1 MNKKIVTVLMV
12 MIMTMNS
19 TIYGATNKQATK
31 NLMTTEQIKNTQ
43 ENPQS
48 VSKEEVKVL
57 TLDQAIQIGLENS
70 IILQKAKNQSDLS
83 KLINQNALDTR
94 NTINQGADDLQNA
107 AYLIDDGR
115 DQVYDSKSKLDSAQA
130 ALDNGIAPQDVPIN
144 AQITIP
150 AGQNIKQ
157 YLQNA
162 FNAAYPGAP
171 AEQVTQMVNA
181 TYTQVATKVQ
191 QQIDNNYK
199 TLDSSMKKIDSS
211 TQEYLSSKSKYDAAL
226 QFAMANVANKL
237 SVSTISSL
245 EPSALADL
253 IVKMANI
260 QDEVTSYSVNIYK
273 NKIALSIANSYYEAL
288 KEQKLLEVK
297 AKAAERGRV
306 QYEMAKAAYEVGAK
320 SKDDMLLAK
329 SYYEGAVMNQ
339 ELQLKNYNVA
349 LITLKTN
356 INMDLKQ
363 EIKLEE
369 VGMGQIET
377 YDMEKGLASGL
388 KTRLEMKMS
397 EAQSNLYEALFQAVK
412 LSNYSSSDNQYKE
425 VELLK
430 QKAVIEQKG
439 AQFQVESDIRT
450 SYWTMMSMGKI
461 ATTAIELKNNAQEN
475 LEIAK
480 VKYEVG
486 FGYDNALLKQLNLES
501 MSGTLVEVINAEE
514 NLASIEEKQIEANN
528 GYNLARLKYLNDIGI
543 LPYK

>member
-31 NLMTTEQIKNTQ
+31 NLMTIEQIKNTQ

-157 YLQNA
+157 YLQNI

-253 IVKMANI
+253 IVKMASI
-260 QDEVTSYSVNIYK
+260 QDEVTSYSINIYK

-397 EAQSNLYEALFQAVK
+397 EAQSNLYEALLQAVK
-412 LSNYSSSDNQYKE
+412 SSNYSSSDNQYKE

-430 QKAVIEQKG
+430 QKAAIEQKG
-439 AQFQVESDIRT
+439 AQLQVESDIRT
-450 SYWTMMSMGKI
+450 SYIAMMSMGKI
-461 ATTAIELKNNAQEN
+461 ATTAIELKDNAQEN

-486 FGYDNALLKQLNLES
+486 FGYDNVLLKQLNLES

-543 LPYK
+543 LTYK